1 MGTPL
6 MNQTGIQLRGKFQS
20 LINGL
25 HFRRICYVFIFIL
38 GLLSSLGIFFR
49 TQFLT
54 HFGIVFGDRA
64 DGLIEISI
72 LEHWRN
78 VFLGVSPWMRTL
90 FFYPARDTLG
100 YNDGYF
106 IYGVIFSIWRG
117 IGINPF
123 ISSDL
128 TNIVIKIIG
137 FVSFFLI
144 SFRIFRCP
152 LPIGVLFS
160 MIFTLTNS
168 TYVNAYHA
176 QLLSVSFAPLITIL
190 AYEFIKSAPS
200 NKFKSCLIG
209 CFLAILFDCWLI
221 STFYTIWFF
230 VYGSSICF
238 FIFLLLNIKNT
249 NIFNELLIW
258 VKESF
263 IPIAAT
269 ISTLIIGIIPFW
281 HVYHFTSRAVGMH
294 PLSEVQS
301 YLPSLID
308 IINVGPNNIVYGHF
322 ITSLSLFLGDSLPI
336 QGEKVMGLPF
346 GILLLSIIFIIKT
359 MKNRKL
365 ENKLIISLVIG
376 VPISWFITI
385 SFYGH
390 NVWRLLYKYFPGA
403 VAVRVISRY
412 ELFLSFP
419 LTIFAM
425 LGFYYLFK
433 NKNTPLYILLGVIV
447 SGFLIAEEI
456 NRGWPLGLMPH
467 TEMSRLQQIG
477 VPPKNCKV
485 FYVVNSRN
493 GEMYGD
499 AGTDGVYGN
508 NVDAMIIA
516 EYFKL
521 PTINGT
527 DSFMPPEW
535 NINGYR
541 YPDYKNKIDEYI
553 NKNNIKNICSLD
565 LYRMV
570 WKNTP

>member
-249 NIFNELLIW
+249 NIFNKLLIW
-258 VKESF
+258 
-263 IPIAAT
+263 A
-269 ISTLIIGIIPFW
+269 
-281 HVYHFTSRAVGMH
+281 
-294 PLSEVQS
+294 
-301 YLPSLID
+301 
-308 IINVGPNNIVYGHF
+308 
-322 ITSLSLFLGDSLPI
+322 
-336 QGEKVMGLPF
+336 
-346 GILLLSIIFIIKT
+346 
-359 MKNRKL
+359 
-365 ENKLIISLVIG
+365 
-376 VPISWFITI
+376 
-385 SFYGH
+385 
-390 NVWRLLYKYFPGA
+390 
-403 VAVRVISRY
+403 
-412 ELFLSFP
+412 
-419 LTIFAM
+419 
-425 LGFYYLFK
+425 
-433 NKNTPLYILLGVIV
+433 
-447 SGFLIAEEI
+447 
-456 NRGWPLGLMPH
+456 
-467 TEMSRLQQIG
+467 
-477 VPPKNCKV
+477 
-485 FYVVNSRN
+485 
-493 GEMYGD
+493 
-499 AGTDGVYGN
+499 
-508 NVDAMIIA
+508 
-516 EYFKL
+516 
-521 PTINGT
+521 
-527 DSFMPPEW
+527 
-535 NINGYR
+535 
-541 YPDYKNKIDEYI
+541 
-553 NKNNIKNICSLD
+553 
-565 LYRMV
+565 
-570 WKNTP
+570 